1 MCVIHFS
8 IYIMHIVV
16 IQSETTLYT
25 YIVMLFTVGAAML

>member
-1 MCVIHFS
+1 
-8 IYIMHIVV
+8 MHIVV